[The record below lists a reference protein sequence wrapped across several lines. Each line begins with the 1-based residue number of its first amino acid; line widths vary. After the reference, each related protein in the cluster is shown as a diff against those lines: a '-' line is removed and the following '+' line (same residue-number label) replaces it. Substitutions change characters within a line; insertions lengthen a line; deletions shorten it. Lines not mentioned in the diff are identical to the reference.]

1 MPRAGATV
9 PDFDIVQRFG
19 ITVYMLADLPEP
31 VLYLPE
37 QSMALVDADLTDE
50 ACAEA
55 SDWLLSA
62 VASEV

>member
-1 MPRAGATV
+1 MPAFELVR
-9 PDFDIVQRFG
+9 RFG